1 MTVNTEFEE
10 ITETVIPELPRIGE
24 GFADGRTYDEKQNP
38 SGQRMLAADEHA
50 DEILHDAITEL
61 DCVGEYASEE
71 REGVI
76 DCGTGL
82 SVGVD
87 PLDGSSNLVSNNLA
101 GVILGAYDTPLP
113 CAGENLVGAA
123 YVVFGPL
130 TTVVVADGK
139 RVTEYVVEDGEP
151 KDGRQLRL
159 PEPTVYGFG
168 GGRESWTEGFGRFA
182 KEVEHELKLRYGGS
196 MVGDVNQVI
205 HSGGVFCYPALND
218 RPEGK
223 LRLVFE
229 GAPMAYIVESAGGA
243 SSDGEVSLLE
253 KEPEGIHDR
262 TPVHLGNESL
272 IEKMEEKVTG

>member
-1 MTVNTEFEE
+1 
-10 ITETVIPELPRIGE
+10 
-24 GFADGRTYDEKQNP
+24 
-38 SGQRMLAADEHA
+38 
-50 DEILHDAITEL
+50 
-61 DCVGEYASEE
+61 
-71 REGVI
+71 
-76 DCGTGL
+76 
-82 SVGVD
+82 
-87 PLDGSSNLVSNNLA
+87 
-101 GVILGAYDTPLP
+101 
-113 CAGENLVGAA
+113 
-123 YVVFGPL
+123 
-130 TTVVVADGK
+130 
-139 RVTEYVVEDGEP
+139 VEDGEP